1 MLLLERS
8 RSPSLHACAWLS
20 PHFRANLRALSQPP
34 DFSGS
39 LTLGHPRD
47 ISTRFRALNPFGGV
61 SLVFPTG
68 SSLSPL
74 PGSWGFPPS
83 YRIPGRNCCQLH
95 LGNPSR
101 SLKATS
107 FKPDPLSGVN
117 QTTDLILRAA
127 NVSTEANRSTER

>member
-8 RSPSLHACAWLS
+8 RSPSLHACAWLR
-20 PHFRANLRALSQPP
+20 PHFRANQRALSRPP
-34 DFSGS
+34 DFSEDF
-39 LTLGHPRD
+39 TLGHPRD
-47 ISTRFRALNPFGGV
+47 NSTRFRALNPFGGM

-95 LGNPSR
+95 FENPSR
-101 SLKATS
+101 DLKATS
-107 FKPDPLSGVN
+107 FKPDPLPGTN
-117 QTTDLILRAA
+117 RTTDLMLRAA
-127 NVSTEANRSTER
+127 NVLTQADYSAK